1 MNDTEQRIAIAKACG
16 CTMATDLDGFWVFS
30 QPGHLEKFAAKHHT
44 ELEAWRLCAKNY
56 TTDLNAMHEACE
68 SVPDFEW
75 CKFWERLETV
85 TETRVFCKDI
95 TDDCKGMLGATA
107 AQRAEAF
114 LRTLDLWKP

>member
-1 MNDTEQRIAIAKACG
+1 MNDTEQRIAIAKATG
-16 CTMATDLDGFWVFS
+16 CNMKIEEEGFWVFS
-30 QPGHLEKFAAKHHT
+30 QPGQLDKRVAKHHS
-44 ELEAWRLCAKNY
+44 EEDAWRLCAKNY
-56 TTDLNAMHEACE
+56 PTDLNAMHEACE